1 MIQAQSDAN
10 HPSEQTG
17 RKYRIRSESSKVE
30 MDFDMIQFEFSPT
43 LLSLSND
50 TLIHIQWDGSNAHS

>member
-1 MIQAQSDAN
+1 MTQAQSDGN
-10 HPSEQTG
+10 HRSEQTG
-17 RKYRIRSESSKVE
+17 RKDLNRSESSSVE